1 MTTVTNTTNHII
13 SKENF
18 DLALKIGIYEI
29 IDHISDTKIIVKYFP
44 ACLTKEV
51 IQAVIIK

>member
-18 DLALKIGIYEI
+18 DLAVKFGIYEI